1 MKKRNIPIFITI
13 GILIL
18 CVTFIVVLIC
28 ALIYA
33 TVFWEHPHYGIFYI
47 GNYYEG
53 IGMAVDID
61 EENERVI
68 VVTKNNDEYP
78 TYYFEF
84 SIIFNDDYKFYDEY
98 VKEYVDNYWNYD
110 FDDSC
115 NWKNFNRKMRK
126 EYEYTDELGNVIE
139 LDDDGLY
146 SYTGDKTFYI
156 SYKNANEKL
165 KSAINFAI
173 QEKDIQVTACYY
185 CFQYQN
191 ETEVDT

>member
-18 CVTFIVVLIC
+18 CVTFIVVLIV
-28 ALIYA
+28 AHIYA

-53 IGMAVDID
+53 IGMEVDID

-78 TYYFEF
+78 AYYFEF

-98 VKEYVDNYWNYD
+98 VMN
-110 FDDSC
+110 
-115 NWKNFNRKMRK
+115 MLI
-126 EYEYTDELGNVIE
+126 TIE
-139 LDDDGLY
+139 IMILMIVAIGRIL
-146 SYTGDKTFYI
+146 I
-156 SYKNANEKL
+156 EKCV
-165 KSAINFAI
+165 KSLSIPMSLAM
-173 QEKDIQVTACYY
+173 
-185 CFQYQN
+185 
-191 ETEVDT
+191 